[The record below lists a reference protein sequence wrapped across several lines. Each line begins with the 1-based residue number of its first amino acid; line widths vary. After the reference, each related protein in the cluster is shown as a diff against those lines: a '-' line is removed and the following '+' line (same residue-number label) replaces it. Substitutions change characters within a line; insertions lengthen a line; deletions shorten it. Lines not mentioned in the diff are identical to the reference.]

1 MAVRSLWRRRAAS
14 LPSSLPPRAPPPA
27 SLRQAELKRR
37 RVQFERDLLLL
48 AQGDSSE
55 WRSQVPAHTRTWLVI
70 RPPAAQAC
78 CALAPASA
86 ALPRAC
92 AQMQALCTRGGK
104 GSTALAELE
113 RAHELRLKMDEKRMA
128 LGTSKAIA
136 RTLAQAQQASSEA
149 EARRQAQRDEIG

>member
-1 MAVRSLWRRRAAS
+1 MALAGACPYAHMAAI
-14 LPSSLPPRAPPPA
+14 
-27 SLRQAELKRR
+27 
-37 RVQFERDLLLL
+37 
-48 AQGDSSE
+48 
-55 WRSQVPAHTRTWLVI
+55 I
-70 RPPAAQAC
+70 RPHATQAC
-78 CALAPASA
+78 CALAPRSA
-86 ALPRAC
+86 RLPRAC